1 VEDEHGVFLLTV
13 EDRTAAITASRTI
26 TSIERL
32 FRSIFERIPIGAL
45 IASPSGRVITMNES
59 YGRLVNMREETAS
72 DLRSFHISSPEVLP
86 SATLIPATEK
96 LLDRHPFR
104 IEVETGYEDAE
115 SWVAINGFPVLDSD
129 GEVLRLLLLAV
140 DVSTRRRNE
149 RRIRQVESM
158 EATGR
163 LAGGLAHDINNT
175 ITSVAGYAEL
185 LLATETDP
193 KRIRYL
199 SQIAAGASQVTTLIE
214 TLSQLGRPEDKG
226 AGVVDAGDLI
236 RREGERL
243 HRQLEAKFKVQ
254 VSEAAG
260 QVPVRCSASA
270 LEDAI
275 ARLTRNAVESLEE
288 GGEIHLSA
296 AAVEPGANLRERFP
310 GLTAGTC
317 GAITIR
323 DSGVGIPAAEQH
335 RVFEPYVTSKGP
347 GTRKGTGL
355 GLAIVYA
362 FVQESGGAIELDSA
376 PGTGTR
382 VTMYLPS
389 AYEL

>member
-1 VEDEHGVFLLTV
+1 
-13 EDRTAAITASRTI
+13 
-26 TSIERL
+26 
-32 FRSIFERIPIGAL
+32 
-45 IASPSGRVITMNES
+45 MNES
-59 YGRLVNMREETAS
+59 YKRLVGMDDETAAN
-72 DLRSFHISSPEVLP
+72 LRAHHISSQAVLP
-86 SATLIPATEK
+86 CPTLMPATEK

-104 IEVETGYEDAE
+104 MEVEASKSGPD
-115 SWVAINGFPVLDSD
+115 SWIAVNGFPVLDAD

-185 LLATETDP
+185 LLATESDP
-193 KRIRYL
+193 KRLRYL
-199 SQIAAGASQVTTLIE
+199 SQIASGASQVTTLID
-214 TLSQLGRPEDKG
+214 TLGQLRRPEDRLE
-226 AGVVDAGDLI
+226 GVVDASDLV

-243 HRQLEAKFKVQ
+243 NRQLEAKYKIH
-254 VSEAAG
+254 VSGAAEHT
-260 QVPVRCSASA
+260 PVRCNAGA

-275 ARLTRNAVESLEE
+275 ARLTRNAVEALGE

-296 AAVEPGANLRERFP
+296 SAIDPGGNLRERFP
-310 GLTAGTC
+310 GLTASTC
-317 GAITIR
+317 GAIVVS
-323 DSGVGIPAAEQH
+323 DNGVGIATTEQH

-347 GTRKGTGL
+347 GSRKGTGL

-362 FVQESGGAIELDSA
+362 FVQESGGAIEIDSV

-382 VTMYLPS
+382 VTMYIPS